1 MESVLEDYATE
12 IPGPVYE
19 ELKSH
24 LLDATTAAKDE
35 EEAALQQIALLG
47 PLATAGIAAVA
58 YQHELKKQ
66 FAFVEK
72 IVVRLRKIK
81 SGSDMLQQNLS
92 KLADDLE
99 AWLHRARATNSLFDP
114 LSDPENSH
122 TRERLR
128 VGPVVQEVVRQ
139 TEFLARG
146 IEIDT
151 DELSADLRL
160 PSHASLVS
168 LKAADSHRES
178 GHA

>member
-1 MESVLEDYATE
+1 MRILRKKPVEPSTDKFRRMESVLEDDATE

-24 LLDATTAAKDE
+24 LSDATTAAKDE

-47 PLATAGIAAVA
+47 PSATAGIAAVA

-99 AWLHRARATNSLFDP
+99 AWLHRGRATNSLSDP
-114 LSDPENSH
+114 LDVIQR
-122 TRERLR
+122 TRTRPAPSR
-128 VGPVVQEVVRQ
+128 RSGRTGGCSPKTGPGPRN
-139 TEFLARG
+139 R
-146 IEIDT
+146 D
-151 DELSADLRL
+151 
-160 PSHASLVS
+160 
-168 LKAADSHRES
+168 
-178 GHA
+178 